1 MTVTRQKNKKW
12 KVDISDGYNPITG
25 EQRRHRK
32 TDFKSRREAE
42 QYETDYRLNK
52 LHQVSYKD
60 RFSVEFLYSLV
71 RIEDKLRGNKRGT
84 IDTQESYFRQ
94 YLSTYFSKADM
105 SKVTIYDIK
114 D

>member
-42 QYETDYRLNK
+42 QYE
-52 LHQVSYKD
+52 
-60 RFSVEFLYSLV
+60 
-71 RIEDKLRGNKRGT
+71 
-84 IDTQESYFRQ
+84 
-94 YLSTYFSKADM
+94 AD
-105 SKVTIYDIK
+105 
-114 D
+114 